1 MAAVTVHQEM
11 SSLVRGGICR
21 PFRSLKC
28 ISVAIFTLCSII
40 LVLLYKGNINWM
52 SLKPKNKVSRTAT
65 AKPSAQPVSTCSFDS
80 LSPEELLVFDSLK
93 DVIFWPETPSL
104 KSDSSLNDTS
114 DPRRS
119 SFTIL
124 PRSGGGSWRVG
135 DQLQVSI
142 TIRDFHGR
150 PKKSGGDVLL
160 ARLHNSAF
168 HAGVAGHVVDH
179 RNGSYSAFFS
189 LLWEGRAQVEVV
201 LVHPSEAVTVLQ
213 KLTKE
218 QPDRI
223 YFNSLFRSGSVSE
236 TTTCNVCLTGTQQ
249 KFCDYSDLRTGE
261 PWFCYKPHKLDCD
274 ARISH
279 ARGGFRQNLKPTE
292 EKLFQC
298 DVNMKVSIP
307 ASGPENIDVLPNPKA
322 QKINVPIYKHGNRM
336 TFKTRPSG
344 YYYKGAWQALDGTR
358 VHQFNSSAISQ
369 CLEGKA
375 VLFYGDS
382 TVRQWYEYLT
392 NSLPDLKE
400 FDLQTSKQ
408 SGPLMA
414 LDYVNNILVTF
425 RSHGPPI
432 RFASSSVSQLQYVA
446 NELDRVIGGSNTVVV
461 IGVWS
466 HFSTFPV
473 EVYVRRLLNIR
484 KAVAR
489 LLNRAPGTTVV
500 VRTANPKEMT
510 LYESLTNSDWFSL
523 QRDKILREIFRGT
536 KVQLVDAWEM
546 ILAHHLPHK
555 LHPDS
560 DILKNMVDVLLSF
573 ACPLADIQL

>member
-1 MAAVTVHQEM
+1 MKLYCISTHQEM
-11 SSLVRGGICR
+11 LPLMRGVTCR
-21 PFRSLKC
+21 PFRSLKV
-28 ISVAIFTLCSII
+28 ISVALFTFCSI
-40 LVLLYKGNINWM
+40 LMVLLYKGNIDWM
-52 SLKPKNKVSRTAT
+52 MFKPTNKVSRTAT
-65 AKPSAQPVSTCSFDS
+65 VKPSAQPVSTCSFDS

-93 DVIFWPETPSL
+93 EAIVWPETPSL

-142 TIRDFHGR
+142 AIRDFHGR

-160 ARLHNSAF
+160 ARLHNSTF
-168 HAGVAGHVVDH
+168 PAGVAGHVVDH

-213 KLTKE
+213 KLTE
-218 QPDRI
+218 EHPDRI
-223 YFNSLFRSGSVSE
+223 YFNSLFQSGSVSE

-249 KFCDYSDLRTGE
+249 RFCDYTDLRTGE
-261 PWFCYKPHKLDCD
+261 PWFCYKPHQLDCD

-279 ARGGFRQNLKPTE
+279 ARGGFRQTLKSTE
-292 EKLFQC
+292 EKLFQWY
-298 DVNMKVSIP
+298 D
-307 ASGPENIDVLPNPKA
+307 
-322 QKINVPIYKHGNRM
+322 INRL
-336 TFKTRPSG
+336 TFKTPPSG

-358 VHQFNSSAISQ
+358 VHQFNSRSISQ
-369 CLEGKA
+369 CLKGKA
-375 VLFYGDS
+375 VHIFGDS

-414 LDYVNNILVTF
+414 LDYVNKISVTF

-432 RFASSSVSQLQYVA
+432 RYASTSVSQLHYVA
-446 NELDRVIGGSNTVVV
+446 NELDSVLGGTNTVVV

-489 LLNRAPGTTVV
+489 LLSRAPGSTVV
-500 VRTANPKEMT
+500 IRTANPKEMT

-523 QRDKILREIFRGT
+523 QRDKVLREIFRGMN
-536 KVQLVDAWEM
+536 VRLVDAWEM

-560 DILKNMVDVLLSF
+560 DILKNMISAESLVTVQDKQS
-573 ACPLADIQL
+573 CK

>member
-1 MAAVTVHQEM
+1 M

-52 SLKPKNKVSRTAT
+52 SLKPKVSTLLIETEVKA
-65 AKPSAQPVSTCSFDS
+65 STCSFDS

-142 TIRDFHGR
+142 RIRDFHGR

-160 ARLHNSAF
+160 ARLHNSTF

-189 LLWEGRAQVEVV
+189 LLWEGQAQVEVV

-213 KLTKE
+213 KLTEE

-223 YFNSLFRSGSVSE
+223 YFNSLFWSGSVSE

-249 KFCDYSDLRTGE
+249 NICDYSDLRTGE

-279 ARGGFRQNLKPTE
+279 ARGGFRQNLKW
-292 EKLFQC
+292 L
-298 DVNMKVSIP
+298 NMYEFFYIYICLNP
-307 ASGPENIDVLPNPKA
+307 PE
-322 QKINVPIYKHGNRM
+322 GNKR

-358 VHQFNSSAISQ
+358 VHQFNSNAISQ
-369 CLEGKA
+369 CLKGKA

-414 LDYVNNILVTF
+414 LDYVNKILVTF

-573 ACPLADIQL
+573 ACPLKKKF

>member
-1 MAAVTVHQEM
+1 M
-11 SSLVRGGICR
+11 SSPMKGGICR
-21 PFRSLKC
+21 PFRPLKYS
-28 ISVAIFTLCSII
+28 SVALFMLCSI
-40 LVLLYKGNINWM
+40 LLLLLYKVNIDWM
-52 SLKPKNKVSRTAT
+52 SFKPTNKVCSTAT
-65 AKPSAQPVSTCSFDS
+65 VKLTAQPVSTCSFDS
-80 LSPEELLVFDSLK
+80 LSPEELLVFDSLRH
-93 DVIFWPETPSL
+93 VILWPETPSL
-104 KSDSSLNDTS
+104 KSDFSLNDTS
-114 DPRRS
+114 DPRQS

-142 TIRDFHGR
+142 RIRDFHGR
-150 PKKSGGDVLL
+150 PKMSGGDVLL
-160 ARLHNSAF
+160 ARLHNSTF

-213 KLTKE
+213 KLTEE
-218 QPDRI
+218 QPGRI
-223 YFNSLFRSGSVSE
+223 YFQSLFRSGSVSE
-236 TTTCNVCLTGTQQ
+236 TTTCNLCLTGTQQ
-249 KFCDYSDLRTGE
+249 SFCNYTDLRTGE
-261 PWFCYKPHKLDCD
+261 PWFCFKPHKLDCD

-279 ARGGFRQNLKPTE
+279 AKGGFRKNLKSTE

-298 DVNMKVSIP
+298 GVNMKVSIP
-307 ASGPENIDVLPNPKA
+307 ASGPENINVLPNSKD
-322 QKINVPIYKHGNRM
+322 GNEM
-336 TFKTRPSG
+336 TFKVRPSG
-344 YYYKGAWQALDGTR
+344 YYYKGAWQALDGSR

-369 CLEGKA
+369 CLKGKA
-375 VLFYGDS
+375 VHIYGDS

-400 FDLQTSKQ
+400 FDLKTPKQ
-408 SGPLMA
+408 SGLLMA
-414 LDYVNNILVTF
+414 LDYVNKILVTF

-432 RFASSSVSQLQYVA
+432 RFANLPVSQLHYVVS
-446 NELDRVIGGSNTVVV
+446 ELDSVIGGTNTVVV

-489 LLNRAPGTTVV
+489 LLSRAPGTTVV
-500 VRTANPKEMT
+500 IRTANPKEMT

-523 QRDKILREIFRGT
+523 QRDKMLREIFRKT
-536 KVQLVDAWEM
+536 NVKLVDAWEM
-546 ILAHHLPHK
+546 IVAHHLPHK
-555 LHPDS
+555 LHPES
-560 DILKNMVDVLLSF
+560 DIVKNMIDVLLSF
-573 ACPLADIQL
+573 VCPVADFEDFSSVSRS

>member
-1 MAAVTVHQEM
+1 MKVY
-11 SSLVRGGICR
+11 
-21 PFRSLKC
+21 PF
-28 ISVAIFTLCSII
+28 
-40 LVLLYKGNINWM
+40 VLHINCKTF
-52 SLKPKNKVSRTAT
+52 SFQNKVSRTAT

-142 TIRDFHGR
+142 RIRDFHGR

-160 ARLHNSAF
+160 ARLHNSTF

-189 LLWEGRAQVEVV
+189 LLWEGQVV

-213 KLTKE
+213 KLTEE

-223 YFNSLFRSGSVSE
+223 YFNSLFWSGSVSE

-249 KFCDYSDLRTGE
+249 NICDYSDLRTGE

-279 ARGGFRQNLKPTE
+279 ARGGFRQNLNGTE
-292 EKLFQC
+292 RRFKYPEINIQTQIRKKL
-298 DVNMKVSIP
+298 KTS
-307 ASGPENIDVLPNPKA
+307 
-322 QKINVPIYKHGNRM
+322 HNRK

-358 VHQFNSSAISQ
+358 VHQFNSNAISQ
-369 CLEGKA
+369 CLKGKA

-414 LDYVNNILVTF
+414 LDYVNKILVTF